1 VLGPRFLYRHSRSNS
16 VSFDL
21 KYRSAPQLRGVAE
34 GMNILDFE
42 SGSRAVLTG
51 ACVCCSKR
59 ETERI
64 NTSEIPGDS
73 IWNGRGCLADIPN
86 RTTPIS
92 DLNEQQ

>member
-1 VLGPRFLYRHSRSNS
+1 
-16 VSFDL
+16 
-21 KYRSAPQLRGVAE
+21 
-34 GMNILDFE
+34 MNILDFE

-73 IWNGRGCLADIPN
+73 IWNGRGCLADIQNN
-86 RTTPIS
+86 RTKPIS
-92 DLNEQQ
+92 VLNEQHGKLFRR